1 MQPDSTGTGLRK
13 ETSAALSYLLGPL
26 TGIIFL
32 ILEKDT
38 FVRFHAIQ
46 SIIVFTLFLFVVPLI
61 LQITIILRFLISLDL
76 IIAFILW
83 LVLIYKAFNAE
94 AWEVPVLGSYA
105 KQFLG
110 KL

>member
-1 MQPDSTGTGLRK
+1 MLPDNTGTGLRK

-26 TGIIFL
+26 TGVIFL

-38 FVRFHAIQ
+38 YVRFHAIQ
-46 SIIVFTLFLFVVPLI
+46 SIIVFTLFWFVIPLI
-61 LQITIILRFLISLDL
+61 LQITIVLRFLISLDL
-76 IIAFILW
+76 IIGFVLW

-94 AWEVPVLGSYA
+94 VWEVPILGSYA